1 MDTIVGVLNKAGAI
15 LSQHGLTMLL
25 QFGLLTS
32 LLFLADMAIR
42 WRVKAS
48 LRYCLWCLLLVK
60 LVLPATFASPTGI
73 GHLLGMNFSVKL
85 PQIRQPATQI
95 HTSLA
100 SVQTD
105 RDFTRFTNGLNTS
118 QVVAN
123 GRVVKA
129 RNLPLFAI
137 GQYRHIAL
145 NWHGCVFVAW
155 FLGVL
160 VFSAVFIRRLASV
173 TAMVAQSESAPAR
186 LVDILRICRG
196 KVGVR
201 GNVELR
207 LSNRMVSPA
216 VCGLLRPVIVIPTD
230 LLEKT
235 NRSKLA
241 VIFIHELSHVK
252 RADLWVNLFQTTLQI
267 FYFYNPFLWLTNAC
281 VRRVRE
287 QAVDEMVLTRL
298 NGAVTIYS
306 SMLIDIAEKAF
317 LRPHFSLA
325 TAGIIES
332 KNKLEE
338 RIKIMLNKPI
348 PKNTKIGF
356 AGFLL
361 LTVTAV
367 VLLPMAKGTDK
378 KTEPEFVIKGSV
390 TNAATGKPIAG
401 AKVGDS
407 ERYAGGKYGTVTD
420 LNGNYSYKTWYE
432 EHDVKCEVSGYKT
445 ETKVLL
451 TKILGSEPE
460 TVLDF
465 ALRSKKNGGD
475 AFNAAQ
481 SAAGGIKSDVNKP
494 QAPPPPHTPHPSHAL
509 PPPVPPAPPPPS
521 SCKSNFERT
530 EDISAPFAEGSLLVA
545 EIADG
550 TITVTGGSGT
560 ECKVTAKIKTGAS
573 TAGEAEELA
582 KQVKVYLKQE
592 SGKVTIVTDEPK
604 DNKNRCISIDLNV
617 TVPHKASLQCRL
629 ADGQLTCSN
638 LEGNLTA
645 ELADGNADITKLAG
659 DLSIKIADGKIRCA
673 DSKGSLDL
681 QVSNGKIQVENMEFT
696 AKCNIT
702 LSDGEMILENI
713 RGKAHYEM
721 EISDGKAKVAYAGDA
736 DGVGHVEIAVA
747 DGSIEFIGPANIN
760 AKIEADVTDGDI
772 KTTLAL
778 PVKREQG
785 GASVDGT
792 LGTGE
797 GHIELEVSNGTIEL
811 R

>member
-73 GHLLGMNFSVKL
+73 GHLLGVNFSVKL
-85 PQIRQPATQI
+85 PQIEQPVTQI
-95 HTSLA
+95 HTALA
-100 SVQTD
+100 LAQTD
-105 RDFTRFTNGLNTS
+105 RDFARPASGLHTS
-118 QVVAN
+118 QVVADSYVFKTQN
-123 GRVVKA
+123 SPV
-129 RNLPLFAI
+129 FAA
-137 GQYRHIAL
+137 GQYRHIPL

-173 TAMVAQSESAPAR
+173 RAMVTQSKSAPAR

-252 RADLWVNLFQTTLQI
+252 RADMWVNLFQTILQI
-267 FYFYNPFLWLTNAC
+267 FYFYNPFLWLANAC

-298 NGAVTIYS
+298 NGAVASYS
-306 SMLIDIAEKAF
+306 STLIDVAEMAF

-348 PKNTKIGF
+348 PKDTKIGF

-361 LTVTAV
+361 LIVTAAV
-367 VLLPMAKGTDK
+367 SLPMAKGTDK

-401 AKVGDS
+401 AKVGDA

-420 LNGNYSYKTWYE
+420 SNGNYSYKTWYE

-460 TVLDF
+460 KVLDF
-465 ALRSKKNGGD
+465 ALRSEKSGGD
-475 AFNAAQ
+475 ALKAAL
-481 SAAGGIKSDVNKP
+481 SN
-494 QAPPPPHTPHPSHAL
+494 
-509 PPPVPPAPPPPS
+509 

-530 EDISAPFAEGSLLVA
+530 EDMSAPFAEGSLLVA

-592 SGKVTIVTDEPK
+592 TGKLTVVTEEPN
-604 DNKNRCISIDLNV
+604 DNKNRCISIDLAV
-617 TVPHKASLQCRL
+617 TVPRKASLQCRL

-681 QVSNGKIQVENMEFT
+681 QVSNGKIQIENMEFT

-747 DGSIEFIGPANIN
+747 DGSIEFIGPANMN
-760 AKIEADVTDGDI
+760 AKIEAEVRDGDI
-772 KTTLAL
+772 KTGLAL
-778 PVKREQG
+778 PVKRELG